1 MEQVGQYNLLF
12 KQDAFESERGTISN
26 YFWMLDINQQTITF
40 RMTKQ

>member
-12 KQDAFESERGTISN
+12 KQDVFESERDTVSN
-26 YFWMLDINQQTITF
+26 YFWTLDINQQTITF